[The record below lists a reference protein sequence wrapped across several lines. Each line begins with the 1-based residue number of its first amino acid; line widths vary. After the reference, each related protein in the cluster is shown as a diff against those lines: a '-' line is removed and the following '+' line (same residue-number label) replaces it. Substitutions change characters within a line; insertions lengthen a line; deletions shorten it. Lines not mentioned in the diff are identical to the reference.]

1 MYQRVFRVIIGL
13 MERLTA
19 LFKRGPECRD
29 IRMAASDYIDGDM
42 RETQVERVRAHL
54 GGCAACQAFV
64 DTLVETVRLLGT
76 MKREEPVPA
85 GVKDAI
91 RARIAEEGRLRA

>member
-1 MYQRVFRVIIGL
+1 MGL
-13 MERLTA
+13 IAWLTA
-19 LFKRGPECRD
+19 LFGRDHECRD
-29 IRMAASDYIDGDM
+29 IRMAASDYIDGDL

-54 GGCAACQAFV
+54 GGCKACQAFV

-76 MKREEPVPA
+76 MKRDEPAPA
-85 GVKDAI
+85 EFKDAI